1 MVNPYLIDLQLERIV
16 QILLVEDNLNF
27 AEGLQNALRSEV
39 FVVNTVNTG
48 NSAVHSI
55 KVETPDMV
63 ILDIG
68 LPDISGLQVIEKIRP
83 EFPTLPIIL
92 LTARDTMD
100 DKVLGL
106 SKGADDYLTKPF
118 DIPELV
124 ARLRVIERRISTTHS
139 TNISIQN
146 VSIDINANTA
156 SLDDKPLDLSRREYM
171 LLKEL
176 MESAGKVL
184 SKNQLETK
192 LYHWG
197 EEVSSNTVEVHIH
210 NLRKKLGK
218 DFIKNIRGIGYTIK
232 K

>member
-1 MVNPYLIDLQLERIV
+1 LEKIL
-16 QILLVEDNLNF
+16 QILLVEDNINLAAGLESALR
-27 AEGLQNALRSEV
+27 AEG
-39 FVVNTVNTG
+39 FVVNTVHTG
-48 NSAVHSI
+48 KSAVHTI
-55 KVETPDMV
+55 HAETPDMV

-68 LPDISGLQVIEKIRP
+68 LPDINGLQVIEKIRP
-83 EFPTLPIIL
+83 DFPTLPIIL
-92 LTARDTMD
+92 LTARDTLN

-139 TNISIQN
+139 SNITIQN

-156 SLDDKPLDLSRREYM
+156 LLNNEALELSRREYM

-176 MESAGKVL
+176 MENAGKVL

-218 DFIKNIRGIGYTIK
+218 DLIKNIRGIGYTIK